1 MLNDMNNDRVQ
12 GQAVPRSV
20 HPRMPKRAMSPGFLR
35 FTRIWS
41 IVYIVLLALFIFMLL
56 SADILPLIL
65 LIPVVAVLAII
76 SAFIFPQLF
85 FGNIKKSR
93 KIAAVVISCLLIPMF
108 IYGSVGLGS
117 VAGFFSA
124 ITGNEKQTVTF
135 YVITRKDSAIK
146 ELAMLEGKTVGTY
159 INEEPVYVAA
169 RKKLADEVSV
179 NYQTS
184 PNMEEMASST
194 LVGGFDATLMTRS
207 NYETLRDQNKDFRK
221 NVKKI
226 YSIDVTMDEADLAKR
241 VNVTKEPFNIY
252 ISGLDV
258 SGTIDVTS
266 RSDVNMIMTV
276 NPKTH
281 KILLTSIPR
290 DTVIQMNEKGGASD
304 KLTHTGIY
312 GIGCSHT
319 VIQMNEKGGASDK
332 LTHTGI
338 YGIGCSLGAVEDLTG
353 LDMNYYVKVNYT
365 TVEKVV
371 DALGGIDVKSDYE
384 FDTHG
389 MKAKYHF
396 KKGMNHL
403 DGKHALAFARERKS
417 FPDGDIQRNRNQA
430 KVMAAMLKK
439 ATSSTAILMNYTTIL
454 NSTKDYMQ
462 INMTQKEIKSLVK
475 RQMVGNPK
483 WKIRRQ
489 SMEGPSAF
497 MQCYSTGSY
506 EVSVVQVSD
515 ESLKKTVKRIKRLM
529 NPPEDE

>member
-1 MLNDMNNDRVQ
+1 M
-12 GQAVPRSV
+12 A
-20 HPRMPKRAMSPGFLR
+20 PRMPKRAMSPGFLK
-35 FTRIWS
+35 FTKIWS
-41 IVYIVLLALFIFMLL
+41 IVYVVFLAVFLFTLL

-65 LIPVVAVLAII
+65 LVPVIVLLAGV
-76 SAFIFPQLF
+76 SMLIFPQLF
-85 FGNIKKSR
+85 FANIKKSR
-93 KIAAVVISCLLIPMF
+93 KIIALVISCVLRPVDA
-108 IYGSVGLGS
+108 YGAIGLGT

-124 ITGNEKQTVTF
+124 ITGSDEQTVTF
-135 YVITRKDSAIK
+135 LVITRKDSDIK
-146 ELAMLEGKTVGTY
+146 ELSGLEGRTVGTY
-159 INEEPVYVAA
+159 MNEESVYMAA

-179 NYQTS
+179 NYMTS
-184 PNMEEMASST
+184 PSISEMASST
-194 LVGGFDATLMTRS
+194 LVGGFDATLMTKS
-207 NYETLRDQNKDFRK
+207 HYEMLRDKDKDFRK
-221 NVKKI
+221 STKVLYKFGVK
-226 YSIDVTMDEADLAKR
+226 MDEADLAKR

-290 DTVIQMNEKGGASD
+290 DTVIHMNEKGGA
-304 KLTHTGIY
+304 
-312 GIGCSHT
+312 
-319 VIQMNEKGGASDK
+319 ADK

-365 TVEKVV
+365 TVKKMV

-389 MKAKYHF
+389 MKAKFHF
-396 KKGMNHL
+396 KKGWNHL
-403 DGKHALAFARERKS
+403 DGEHALAFARERKS

-430 KVMAAMLKK
+430 KVMSAMLKK
-439 ATSSTAILMNYTTIL
+439 ATSSRTIMMNYATIL

-462 INMTQKEIKSLVK
+462 TNMSQKEIKSLVK
-475 RQMVGNPK
+475 KQIAANPK

-489 SMEGPSAF
+489 NMEGPSTF
-497 MQCYSTGSY
+497 MQCYSTGTY

-515 ESLKKTVKRIKRLM
+515 ESLSKAVKRIKRVM
-529 NPPEDE
+529 EPPEE

>member
-1 MLNDMNNDRVQ
+1 M
-12 GQAVPRSV
+12 RSKKGKEWEQEQMA
-20 HPRMPKRAMSPGFLR
+20 PRMPRRAMSPGFLR
-35 FTRIWS
+35 FTKIWS
-41 IVYIVLLALFIFMLL
+41 IVYVVLLALFVFTLL
-56 SADILPLIL
+56 SADILPLVL
-65 LIPVVAVLAII
+65 LIPILVLLAGA
-76 SAFIFPQLF
+76 SMLIFPELF
-85 FGNIKKSR
+85 FANIKKSR
-93 KIAAVVISCLLIPMF
+93 KIIALIVSCVLIP
-108 IYGSVGLGS
+108 IYAYGAIGLGS

-124 ITGNEKQTVTF
+124 ITGNEQQTVEF
-135 YVITRKDSAIK
+135 LVITRKDSPLK
-146 ELAMLEGKTVGTY
+146 ELPDLQGKTVGTY
-159 INEEPVYVAA
+159 ISEEPVYMAA
-169 RKKLADEVSV
+169 RKKLADEVTV

-184 PNMEEMASST
+184 PNITEMASST
-194 LVGGFDATLMTRS
+194 LVGGFDATLMTKS
-207 NYETLRDQNKDFRK
+207 NYDALKDQNKDFRK
-221 NVKKI
+221 DTKKLYSFSVK
-226 YSIDVTMDEADLAKR
+226 MDEADLAKR
-241 VNVTKEPFNIY
+241 VNVTKEPYNIL

-290 DTVIQMNEKGGASD
+290 DSVIHMNEKGGA
-304 KLTHTGIY
+304 
-312 GIGCSHT
+312 
-319 VIQMNEKGGASDK
+319 ADK

-365 TVEKVV
+365 TVKKLV
-371 DALGGIDVKSDYE
+371 DALGGIDVKNDYE

-396 KKGMNHL
+396 KKGKIHL
-403 DGKHALAFARERKS
+403 DGAHALAFARERKS

-430 KVMAAMLKK
+430 KVMSAMIKK
-439 ATSSTAILMNYTTIL
+439 ATSSRTILMNYTNIL
-454 NSTKDYMQ
+454 NSIKDYMQ

-475 RQMVGNPK
+475 MQIAKNPDWSIK
-483 WKIRRQ
+483 RQ

-515 ESLKKTVKRIKRLM
+515 ESLSKCVKKIKKVM
-529 NPPEDE
+529 EPPEEE